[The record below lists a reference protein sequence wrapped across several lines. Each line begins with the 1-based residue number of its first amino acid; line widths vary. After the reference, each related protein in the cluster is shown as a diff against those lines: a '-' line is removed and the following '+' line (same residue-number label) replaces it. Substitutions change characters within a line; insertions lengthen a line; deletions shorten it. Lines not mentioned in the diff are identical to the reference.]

1 MKSRESRERVPLLTF
16 KQWTCRRNN
25 VDEDGEDQDE
35 DAMTMTMTLML
46 GRHTYAKVFQL
57 PHRQGL
63 DFTFVTP
70 AQGEG
75 TFQIIQLKNRVVSR
89 SLFFSRSRSRFASA
103 SVFLVFSFF
112 FLFLLFCGFDY
123 VFMKRTQRTQGR
135 AKGVSI
141 LK

>member
-1 MKSRESRERVPLLTF
+1 
-16 KQWTCRRNN
+16 
-25 VDEDGEDQDE
+25 
-35 DAMTMTMTLML
+35 MTMMMPMTLML

-57 PHRQGL
+57 PPRQGL

-89 SLFFSRSRSRFASA
+89 SLFFSRSRSRSRSRFASA

-112 FLFLLFCGFDY
+112 FLFLFFVVLITY
-123 VFMKRTQRTQGR
+123 LWSVHKGR
-135 AKGVSI
+135 RGG
-141 LK
+141 LKE